1 MIVLPLRAVARLT
14 AFLLLVALAALGL
27 ATAVFS
33 LQGDSR
39 ALSLPTLARHLRLP
53 DLRRIVGDYLSSLE
67 HSGPTAWISVG
78 AGAAAVAL
86 GLLLLAGVL
95 APRRE
100 RSVVLEDGDG
110 DGDGA
115 GAHLAARRRPLAQI
129 ASTLAEQERGVTAT
143 RTKLRVSRWGSG
155 GRLRVTAFH
164 PRNRTGAEVSNR
176 VSAAIA
182 PLAEAFRL
190 RTRVRSRVGER
201 GSKRVQ

>member
-1 MIVLPLRAVARLT
+1 MIVLPLRAMARLT
-14 AFLLLVALAALGL
+14 AFLLFVALAALGL

-33 LQGDSR
+33 LQGGSR

-100 RSVVLEDGDG
+100 RSVVLEDGDR

-115 GAHLAARRRPLAQI
+115 QLAARRRPLAQI

-143 RTKLRVSRWGSG
+143 TTKLRVSRWRSG

-164 PRNRTGAEVSNR
+164 PRNRASEEVSKS

-190 RTRVRSRVGER
+190 RTRVRARVGER
-201 GSKRVQ
+201 GGKRVQ

>member
-110 DGDGA
+110 DGA